1 MVVDGEARGRFKYSK
16 DVLDLMH
23 SIRAAS
29 KEDNGVVGVL
39 NDRARSAINE
49 GVAEGRGE
57 GGVVEQVAKNIS
69 NNDEEVRRQRIAL
82 PEASATIDPSP
93 RDTVEEDRRLPSLKQ
108 GVDPGAP
115 V

>member
-1 MVVDGEARGRFKYSK
+1 VVVDGEARGRFKYSK
-16 DVLDLMH
+16 DVLDLMY

-29 KEDNGVVGVL
+29 KEDKGVVGVL

-57 GGVVEQVAKNIS
+57 GSVVEQAVKNI
-69 NNDEEVRRQRIAL
+69 NDNDEEVRGQRITL
-82 PEASATIDPSP
+82 LEASATNDPSSW
-93 RDTVEEDRRLPSLKQ
+93 DTVEEDRRLPSLKQ